1 MKYIKAF
8 YQIKD
13 KKDIR
18 SNIKSILL
26 IICSSL
32 VLTLFTGALE
42 YTKVQYGS
50 ISQDSIYINL
60 KLGSVQTIFKI
71 SIMSFFVIAYYNL
84 LDRYKG
90 VYYKIRLQG
99 ASIGIIRLM
108 IALKAVLHIIVSLPI
123 SIIVNN
129 LASTM
134 FENFLVSL
142 IGLDVASGIFK
153 KLEYPIEIAILVI
166 ATAIVFIYKIGQSL
180 KKHSTKTS
188 ELMQGDEKLEI
199 RFDS

>member
-84 LDRYKG
+84 MDRYKG

-142 IGLDVASGIFK
+142 IGLDVASEIFK

>member
-142 IGLDVASGIFK
+142 IGLDVASEIFK

>member
-166 ATAIVFIYKIGQSL
+166 VTAIVLIYKIGQSL
-180 KKHSTKTS
+180 KRYSTKTS

>member
-50 ISQDSIYINL
+50 ISKTLFI
-60 KLGSVQTIFKI
+60 
-71 SIMSFFVIAYYNL
+71 
-84 LDRYKG
+84 
-90 VYYKIRLQG
+90 
-99 ASIGIIRLM
+99 
-108 IALKAVLHIIVSLPI
+108 
-123 SIIVNN
+123 
-129 LASTM
+129 
-134 FENFLVSL
+134 L
-142 IGLDVASGIFK
+142 I
-153 KLEYPIEIAILVI
+153 
-166 ATAIVFIYKIGQSL
+166 
-180 KKHSTKTS
+180 
-188 ELMQGDEKLEI
+188 
-199 RFDS
+199 

>member
-42 YTKVQYGS
+42 YIKVQYGS
-50 ISQDSIYINL
+50 ISKDSIYINL

-166 ATAIVFIYKIGQSL
+166 VTAIVLIYKIGQSL
-180 KKHSTKTS
+180 KRYSTKTS

>member
-84 LDRYKG
+84 MDRYKG
-90 VYYKIRLQG
+90 VYYKMRLQG

-142 IGLDVASGIFK
+142 IGLDVASEIFK

>member
-90 VYYKIRLQG
+90 VFYKIRLQG

-142 IGLDVASGIFK
+142 IGLDVASEIFK

-180 KKHSTKTS
+180 KRYSTKTS